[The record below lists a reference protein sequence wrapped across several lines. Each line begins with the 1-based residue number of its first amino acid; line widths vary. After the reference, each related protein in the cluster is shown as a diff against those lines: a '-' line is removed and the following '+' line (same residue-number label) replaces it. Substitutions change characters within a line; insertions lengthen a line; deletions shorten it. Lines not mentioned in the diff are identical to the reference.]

1 MNLLYKLLFLNTIL
15 LFSTINVLAS
25 GKVIATTEVS
35 LPALLVPQDRV
46 ILTVKGK
53 ITRSNSEDGSARFD
67 RNMLE
72 QLPQKSIKT
81 TTRWTEGLQEFE
93 GVLIPELL
101 KYVGATGTTIEAVAL
116 DDYVS
121 PKTPITDF
129 EKYSVI
135 LAIKKNGEYIKI
147 REKGPIWMIYPMDDY
162 PELKKD
168 LLTQYKLIWHVR
180 TIIVE

>member
-1 MNLLYKLLFLNTIL
+1 MNVLRSIPLIIL
-15 LFSTINVLAS
+15 LF
-25 GKVIATTEVS
+25 VS
-35 LPALLVPQDRV
+35 VSCSSEPVMIPSESISQPLPIPQERV
-46 ILTVKGK
+46 ILTIKGK
-53 ITRSNSEDGSARFD
+53 ITRINSEENIARFD
-67 RNMLE
+67 RAMLE
-72 QLPQKSIKT
+72 QLPQKVVKT

-93 GVLIPELL
+93 GVLITDLL

-121 PKTPITDF
+121 PKTPISDF

-135 LAIKKNGEYIKI
+135 LAIKKNGEYIRI
-147 REKGPIWMIYPMDDY
+147 RDKGPIWMIYPMDDY